1 MKIIVCLDDR
11 DGMMFN
17 KRRQSQDRA
26 LREDVL
32 LLTGKSRLYMNEYS
46 KKQFT
51 EKAGNIVTDD
61 AFLFLADDEDYC
73 FVEDVDVSD
82 FIDVIDTVIV
92 YRWGRVYPSD
102 MRFPTSAF
110 RGRWH
115 LQSQSEFVG
124 NSHKKIT
131 REIYV
136 L

>member
-17 KRRQSQDRA
+17 RRRQSQDRV

-32 LLTGKSRLYMNEYS
+32 TLTGKSRLYMNEYS
-46 KKQFT
+46 RRQFT
-51 EKAGNIVTDD
+51 EAARNIVVDD
-61 AFLFLADDEDYC
+61 AFLFLAGDGDYC

-110 RGRWH
+110 RGRWR
-115 LQSQSEFVG
+115 LLSQSEFAG
-124 NSHKKIT
+124 SSHKKIT
-131 REIYV
+131 REIYS